1 MFILSI
7 LAALWLIVAPFLFSF
22 ASTAMWI
29 SVIGGVVAGLA
40 IALQSWGAQR
50 HYVTALVGV
59 VMIVAAF
66 FFSGTALWSALIA
79 GAVLAVAG
87 FLAARGGARGA
98 PKAAA

>member
-22 ASTAMWI
+22 AGTAMWV

-40 IALQSWGAQR
+40 IAIQSWGPQR

-59 VMIVAAF
+59 VMVIAAF
-66 FFSGTALWSALIA
+66 FFAGTALWSGLIA

-87 FLAARGGARGA
+87 FLAARGAGGA
-98 PKAAA
+98 PKATG